1 MSVCLTFDTDW
12 ASEPVLEYTLSILE
26 RYGVK
31 TTIFATNESRALST
45 FSSKQI
51 ELAIHPKFE
60 KLSSEPIENLLE
72 TFPEAKG
79 YRSHGLVDAPSI
91 RDSAYELGL
100 TYDSNLYLP
109 ENIEPFKDFSGLIR
123 VPFCWSDFVSIT
135 ANQGFDFNWEL
146 PEEKMFC
153 IAFHPIHIF
162 LNSES
167 MDRYRTA
174 LGIADHSLLEDL
186 RNISDTPGAEDALIK
201 LLESQ
206 SDKNDFIFLAE
217 AANKPAK
224 PSVGFPYD
232 L

>member
-12 ASEPVLEYTLSILE
+12 ASEPVLEHTLSILE

-31 TTIFATNESRALST
+31 ATIFATNESRALST

-72 TFPEAKG
+72 NFPEAKG
-79 YRSHGLVDAPSI
+79 YRSHALVDSPSI
-91 RDSAYELGL
+91 RDSAHELGL
-100 TYDSNLYLP
+100 TYDSNLYVP
-109 ENIEPFKDFSGLIR
+109 ENVEPFEDFSGLIR
-123 VPFCWSDFVSIT
+123 VPFCWSDYGSIA
-135 ANQGFDFNWEL
+135 ANQGFDHNWEL
-146 PEEKMFC
+146 PEKKMFC

-167 MDRYRTA
+167 MDRYESVRGVT
-174 LGIADHSLLEDL
+174 DHSLLEGL
-186 RNISDTPGAEDALIK
+186 RNRSDIPGAEDALIA
-201 LLESQ
+201 LLESK
-206 SDKNDFIFLAE
+206 SDKNDFIFVAE
-217 AANKPAK
+217 LANKTVK
-224 PSVGFPYD
+224 PSVVLPHD